1 MTTDHLTPE
10 QEAEAPLFFGDG
22 GSGWGFGVGVVA
34 RRDDVSATPGRF
46 GWAGGYGTFR
56 LDMERRL
63 ALAAGARRSERPR
76 SRVVAVRAPGA
87 TLPLG
92 AATQALRLVGQVHAR
107 LVRRVDRNRYE
118 KTSKLT
124 LIGGTLT

>member
-10 QEAEAPLFFGDG
+10 QKAEAPLFFGD

-56 LDMERRL
+56 LDM
-63 ALAAGARRSERPR
+63 
-76 SRVVAVRAPGA
+76 
-87 TLPLG
+87 
-92 AATQALRLVGQVHAR
+92 
-107 LVRRVDRNRYE
+107 
-118 KTSKLT
+118 
-124 LIGGTLT
+124 

>member
-1 MTTDHLTPE
+1 MITDHLTPE
-10 QEAEAPLFFGDG
+10 QKAEAPLFFGD

-63 ALAAGARRSERPR
+63 ELDRGPEDPN
-76 SRVVAVRAPGA
+76 
-87 TLPLG
+87 
-92 AATQALRLVGQVHAR
+92 GQDPA
-107 LVRRVDRNRYE
+107 
-118 KTSKLT
+118 
-124 LIGGTLT
+124 

>member
-56 LDMERRL
+56 LDMDRRL
-63 ALAAGARRSERPR
+63 DLDRRPAEDTNGREPAS
-76 SRVVAVRAPGA
+76 
-87 TLPLG
+87 
-92 AATQALRLVGQVHAR
+92 
-107 LVRRVDRNRYE
+107 
-118 KTSKLT
+118 
-124 LIGGTLT
+124 